1 MLLSK
6 PKKDYKSVS
15 KTELLKEP
23 LEDVDQE
30 DNPGEA
36 AVNIYDERQEVCEK
50 VRFRVKSIVW
60 DSKHTVFFV
69 KDIIIGNE
77 WICSRIYILFKQASK
92 TGQVSNQWINEN
104 KWNNVNF
111 YKRK

>member
-36 AVNIYDERQEVCEK
+36 AVNIYDEIQEVCEK
-50 VRFRVKSIVW
+50 VRF
-60 DSKHTVFFV
+60 
-69 KDIIIGNE
+69 
-77 WICSRIYILFKQASK
+77 
-92 TGQVSNQWINEN
+92 
-104 KWNNVNF
+104 
-111 YKRK
+111 